1 MGMSTDEDNSN
12 EAVTDEP
19 NRRGRSSVFEDRDLE
34 DIHEEIRQTYLAD
47 DRPWV
52 IGYSGGKDSTTALQ
66 LIWYALD
73 DLPGKD
79 LDKPVYVIS
88 SDTLVETPKI
98 VNHITSTLEN
108 VDRYADEQGLP
119 FKAQKVYPN
128 VDDSFWVN
136 LIGRGYPAPNQSF
149 RWCTDRLKIDPAD
162 NFIQETISEHGEAV
176 VILGARKSESAT
188 REQVMN
194 LHSIEESVLSR
205 HSKFASA
212 YVYTPIEDFLVD
224 DVWDYLLQ
232 VECPWGK
239 SNRDLAALYQE
250 ADDECPMVID
260 TSTPSCGNSRF
271 GCWTCTV
278 VTEDKAMENM
288 IDNGEEWMEP
298 LLEFRDMLKRTQ
310 DPDSKPTFREMKGR
324 RYGRVK
330 RKTNGDDEQI
340 IPRAYKF
347 EFRKDLL
354 RRLLET
360 EKEVNEL
367 RDDDEEYLELIR
379 DSEMKAIRRLWRTEE
394 SDWEDSV
401 PMIYEEVMDQNLN
414 WVEDDLGSFSEEEED
429 VLVEVCH
436 EHDLPPRLVKRL
448 LDTELQHHGM
458 KRRAS
463 IYGKIDRVFKEDWRK
478 DDEILSEFENE
489 DKSRWI
495 YDIAY
500 EDL

>member
-1 MGMSTDEDNSN
+1 MSTDDTNAN
-12 EAVTDEP
+12 ES
-19 NRRGRSSVFEDRDLE
+19 GRSDPNERDRESVFSTRSL
-34 DIHEEIRQTYLAD
+34 EEIHQEIRETYVRD
-47 DRPWV
+47 ERPWV

-66 LIWYALD
+66 LIWHALSELEED
-73 DLPGKD
+73 QLTKT
-79 LDKPVYVIS
+79 VHVIS

-108 VDRYADEQGLP
+108 VDKYAEEAGLP
-119 FKAQKVYPN
+119 FEAHKVYPE

-136 LIGRGYPAPNQSF
+136 LIGRGYPAPNQNF

-162 NFIQETISEHGEAV
+162 RFIEETISEHGEAV

-194 LHSIEESVLSR
+194 LNSIDGSVLSR
-205 HSKFASA
+205 HSKFSSA
-212 YVYTPIEDFLVD
+212 YIYTPIEDFLVD

-278 VTEDKAMENM
+278 VSDDKAMEGM
-288 IDNGEEWMEP
+288 IDAGNEWMEP
-298 LLEFRDMLKRTQ
+298 LLEFRDMLKSTQ
-310 DPDSKPTFREMKGR
+310 DPDEKSTYREMKGR
-324 RYGRVK
+324 RYGKVK
-330 RKTNGDDEQI
+330 PKTNGAEGEI
-340 IPRAYKF
+340 IPRAYKL

-360 EKEVNEL
+360 EKEVNE
-367 RDDDEEYLELIR
+367 RRSDDQEYLELIR
-379 DSEMKAIRRLWRTEE
+379 DPELKEIRRLWRNEE

-401 PMIYEEVMDQNLN
+401 PQIYEDVMGDSLD
-414 WVEDDLGSFSEEEED
+414 WVDDDLDSFSKEEEE
-429 VLVEVCH
+429 VLRKVAAE
-436 EHDLPPRLVKRL
+436 EDIPPKLLKRL

-463 IYGKIDRVFKEDWRK
+463 IYGQIDSILKEDWRTK
-478 DDEILSEFENE
+478 EEILDEYENE
-489 DKSRWI
+489 DSDSWV
-495 YDIAY
+495 YDVAY
-500 EDL
+500 EEL

>member
-1 MGMSTDEDNSN
+1 MGSSTNGQEDTSSRSK
-12 EAVTDEP
+12 EP
-19 NRRGRSSVFEDRDLE
+19 NSRGRKSVFEKRDLE
-34 DIHEEIRQTYLAD
+34 DIHQEIREAYLAD
-47 DRPWV
+47 HRPWV

-73 DLPGKD
+73 ELDD
-79 LDKPVYVIS
+79 DQLDKPVYVIS

-98 VNHITSTLEN
+98 VNHITSTLEYI
-108 VDRYADEQGLP
+108 DRYAEEQGLP
-119 FKAQKVYPN
+119 FQAQKVYPD

-136 LIGRGYPAPNQSF
+136 LIGRGYPAPNQNF

-162 NFIQETISEHGEAV
+162 QFIKDTVSEHGEAV
-176 VILGARKSESAT
+176 VILGARKAESAT

-194 LHSIEESVLSR
+194 LHSIDNSVLSR
-205 HSKFASA
+205 HSKFANA
-212 YVYTPIEDFLVD
+212 FIYTPIEDFLVD

-239 SNRDLAALYQE
+239 NNRDLAALYQE

-278 VTEDKAMENM
+278 VSDDKAMENM
-288 IDNGEEWMEP
+288 VDAGSEWMEP
-298 LLEFRDMLKRTQ
+298 LLEFRDMLKSTQ
-310 DPDSKPTFREMKGR
+310 DPDLKPTYREMKGR
-324 RYGRVK
+324 RYGKVK
-330 RKTNGDDEQI
+330 PKTNGTEGEI

-347 EFRKDLL
+347 DFRKDLL

-360 EKEVNEL
+360 EIEVNE
-367 RDDDEEYLELIR
+367 RRSDDQEYLELIR
-379 DSEMKAIRRLWRTEE
+379 DSELKAIRRIWRTEE

-401 PMIYEEVMDQNLN
+401 PTIYREVTG
-414 WVEDDLGSFSEEEED
+414 EDLDWAQDDHGTFSAEEEEI
-429 VLVEVCH
+429 LNEVCK
-436 EHDLPPRLVKRL
+436 EKDLPPKLVKQL

-463 IYGKIDRVFKEDWRK
+463 IYGKINSVFKEDWRST
-478 DDEILSEFENE
+478 DEILEEFENE
-489 DKSRWI
+489 DEDRWI
-495 YDIAY
+495 YDVAY
-500 EDL
+500 NDL